1 MNGQLVKPHNVKRGS
16 RVSGRRRAMPETEKP
31 PARLVDIY
39 LKDKGYALWMDDFG
53 SGYSS
58 LNF

>member
-39 LKDKGYALWMDDFG
+39 YDTNIIE
-53 SGYSS
+53 SP
-58 LNF
+58 